1 MPKKNFNSL
10 LPGFNIDLSVI
21 MFNLIVFQLL
31 MEKFKKHQE
40 KALAKVAEQK
50 KEREEAEKRRKERL
64 AKKAEEEKKQ
74 MEQMEEQPK
83 IKELTD
89 EEAEKLQM
97 EIDEVCSCTYCFS
110 KKFIHSNTC
119 PCGR

>member
-1 MPKKNFNSL
+1 
-10 LPGFNIDLSVI
+10 
-21 MFNLIVFQLL
+21 

-50 KEREEAEKRRKERL
+50 KEREEAEERRKERL
-64 AKKAEEEKKQ
+64 RKKAEEEKK
-74 MEQMEEQPK
+74 QMEEQPK

-97 EIDEVCSCTYCFS
+97 EIDKVRLVTQVPASVPLARKQLCFAPE
-110 KKFIHSNTC
+110 N
-119 PCGR
+119 